1 MKVLLLNLGYLSGLD
16 GSMHD
21 YVYHGARY
29 LHTPA
34 RIAAAVED
42 SVMQLLSREEPD
54 VCCFLEL
61 HKKCA
66 MVKDMRAYPFFDVS
80 NKYGI
85 RSLLRYLPFFRDN
98 CNGFFSRCDV
108 PYKKYYFHEGSKK
121 LIYEIELQ
129 GGVSLL
135 LCHFSLSKSVRKE
148 QFRELENIIGIG
160 KKMILCGDFNIF
172 RGTGELE
179 KLMTTCTLRAGNLAQ
194 STFPTV
200 HPSKSFDQFLCTP
213 EIRVTR
219 CQALTYFHG
228 SDHLPVVLEFQ
239 V

>member
-179 KLMTTCTLRAGNLAQ
+179 K
-194 STFPTV
+194 
-200 HPSKSFDQFLCTP
+200 
-213 EIRVTR
+213 
-219 CQALTYFHG
+219 
-228 SDHLPVVLEFQ
+228 
-239 V
+239 